1 MIFEVIL
8 FSIIVQVSYRLI
20 TLQGGQ
26 FFITLASEFGTSPIT
41 HDDRL
46 EKMEEVAK
54 RYYEEKKFLAAE
66 KAYLKVL
73 KLDHRNLTAYSRL
86 GFIYTQMGNTS
97 DAIEC
102 FKIVIEQK
110 PSAAAYH
117 NLAMAYFKERE
128 FKKSAENLA
137 KAIEIEPTQARLI
150 NLARIYRITGDFDLQ
165 VKVLKQALHAEPDN
179 ISIMQLLAEAHLH
192 NKDDAEAKV
201 MFRKILKIN
210 PDNSRALQALGRDD
224 S

>member
-1 MIFEVIL
+1 MIFEIVL
-8 FSIIVQVSYRLI
+8 FLIIIQLTYRLV

-26 FFITLASEFGTSPIT
+26 FFVNLASDFGSSPVT
-41 HDDRL
+41 HDERL
-46 EKMEEVAK
+46 ERLEDVAR

-86 GFIYTQMGNTS
+86 GFIYTQMGNAA

-102 FKIVIEQK
+102 FNIVIEHK

-128 FKKSAENLA
+128 FKKSAENLE
-137 KAIEIEPTQARLI
+137 KALEIEPTQVRLI
-150 NLARIYRITGDFDLQ
+150 NLARIYRIIGDYTRQ
-165 VKVLKQALHAEPDN
+165 VQILERASQAEPDN
-179 ISIMQLLAEAHLH
+179 VSVLLLLAESHLH
-192 NKDDAEAKV
+192 NKDEAQAKAT
-201 MFRKILKIN
+201 FRKILKVDPN
-210 PDNSRALQALGRDD
+210 NSRARQALNK
-224 S
+224 

>member
-1 MIFEVIL
+1 MILEFLLFIL
-8 FSIIVQVSYRLI
+8 IIQITYRLA
-20 TLQGGQ
+20 TMQGGR
-26 FFITLASEFGTSPIT
+26 FFVFLANEFGESPLT

-46 EKMEEVAK
+46 EKLEEIAR

-73 KLDHRNLTAYSRL
+73 KLDHRNITAYSRL
-86 GFIYTQMGNTS
+86 GFIYTQMSNPA

-128 FKKSAENLA
+128 FAKSAENLE
-137 KAIEIEPTQARLI
+137 KALEIEPTQGRLI
-150 NLARIYRITGDFDLQ
+150 NLARIYRITSKFDKQ
-165 VKVLKQALHAEPDN
+165 VEVLEKALENEPAN
-179 ISIMQLLAEAHLH
+179 VSILQLLAEAHLH
-192 NKDDAEAKV
+192 NKDEAAAKV
-201 MFRKILKIN
+201 IFRKIIQIDPN
-210 PDNSRALQALGRDD
+210 NVRARQALGK
-224 S
+224 

>member
-1 MIFEVIL
+1 MIVIHL
-8 FSIIVQVSYRLI
+8 TYRLV

-26 FFITLASEFGTSPIT
+26 FFISLASEFGASPIT

-46 EKMEEVAK
+46 EKMEKIAK
-54 RYYEEKKFLAAE
+54 RYYDEKKLLAAE

-86 GFIYTQMGNTS
+86 GFIYTQMGNVA

-102 FKIVIEQK
+102 FLIIIEQK

-128 FKKSAENLA
+128 FKKSAQNLE
-137 KAIEIEPTQARLI
+137 KAIELVPTQTRLI
-150 NLARIYRITGDFDLQ
+150 NLARIYRIIGYFDDQ
-165 VKVLKQALHAEPDN
+165 VRILKQAHAAEPDS
-179 ISIMQLLAEAHLH
+179 ISILQLIAEAHLH
-192 NKDDAEAKV
+192 NKNENEAKAT
-201 MFRKILKIN
+201 FRKILKIDPSN
-210 PDNSRALQALGRDD
+210 IRARQALGREE

>member
-1 MIFEVIL
+1 MVLELIL
-8 FSIIVQVSYRLI
+8 FFIIAGATHRLVD
-20 TLQGGQ
+20 QRGGRY
-26 FFITLASEFGTSPIT
+26 FAVLASEFGNSPIT

-46 EKMEEVAK
+46 EKLEEIAK
-54 RYYEEKKFLAAE
+54 RYYGEKKFLAAE

-86 GFIYTQMGNTS
+86 GFIYTQMGNIP

-128 FKKSAENLA
+128 FTKSAENLE
-137 KAIEIEPTQARLI
+137 KAIEIESTSARLV
-150 NLARIYRITGDFDLQ
+150 NLARIYRIIGQFDKQIGVLQ
-165 VKVLKQALHAEPDN
+165 KVLADEPDN
-179 ISIMQLLAEAHLH
+179 ISILQLLAEAYLH
-192 NKDDAEAKV
+192 NKDESQAKV
-201 MFRKILKIN
+201 VFRKILKSDPEN
-210 PDNSRALQALGRDD
+210 MRARQAL
-224 S
+224 SK

>member
-1 MIFEVIL
+1 MILEIVL
-8 FSIIVQVSYRLI
+8 FIIFTQLTYRLV
-20 TLQGGQ
+20 TLQGGN
-26 FFITLASEFGTSPIT
+26 FFAVLASDFGSSPIT
-41 HDDRL
+41 HDERL
-46 EKMEEVAK
+46 EKLEEVAK

-86 GFIYTQMGNTS
+86 GFIYTQMGNS
-97 DAIEC
+97 ADAIEC

-128 FKKSAENLA
+128 FKNSAQNLE
-137 KAIEIEPTQARLI
+137 KALEIEPTQVRLI
-150 NLARIYRITGDFDLQ
+150 NLARIYRITGNFTRQ
-165 VKVLKQALHAEPDN
+165 VEVLERAVQADPEN
-179 ISIMQLLAEAHLH
+179 ISVLLLLADAHLH
-192 NKDDAEAKV
+192 HKDEKRAKV
-201 MFRKILKIN
+201 VFRKILKLD
-210 PDNSRALQALGRDD
+210 PDNQRARQALG